1 MRLQVMEF
9 NQAIITLN
17 IARKSRIDRIVYLS
31 VFAAD
36 RVVSM
41 SHFAVKSG
49 AERML
54 KQMNFNTTILR
65 PTYFMGNEHMIK
77 YVILNHGVCPLY
89 SYSSFASELMS
100 AQQAPGYTH
109 FNLQACPDG
118 AATRWRP
125 HFRISLNH
133 SMTTA

>member
-36 RVVSM
+36 RVVNM

-77 YVILNHGVCPLY
+77 YVILNHGV
-89 SYSSFASELMS
+89 
-100 AQQAPGYTH
+100 
-109 FNLQACPDG
+109 
-118 AATRWRP
+118 
-125 HFRISLNH
+125 
-133 SMTTA
+133 